1 MQSVY
6 ARSPNETWKTSAAL
20 NAKID
25 FGWRCPCFELRA
37 PWSSE
42 RRIFAPWFHRRQT
55 VICLFCCPKTHLS
68 SGNDDAHDATD
79 ATCLAIYIGFLTH
92 GWSCVSGKQ
101 KKTRRN
107 KTFLFLISE
116 AVSDALP
123 CTPSMV
129 CCTRIYDTV
138 IQRNRSRCNVR
149 CLLP

>member
-101 KKTRRN
+101 KKNTKKQN
-107 KTFLFLISE
+107 FS
-116 AVSDALP
+116 VSDIRSSFGCFALHTIHGVLYTHIRYCHSAKQEP
-123 CTPSMV
+123 V
-129 CCTRIYDTV
+129 
-138 IQRNRSRCNVR
+138 
-149 CLLP
+149 